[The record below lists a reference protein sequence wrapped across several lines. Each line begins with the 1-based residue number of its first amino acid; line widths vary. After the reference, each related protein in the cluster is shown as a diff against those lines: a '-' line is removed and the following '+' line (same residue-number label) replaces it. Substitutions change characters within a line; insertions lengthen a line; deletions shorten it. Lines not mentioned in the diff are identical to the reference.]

1 MHTLISQQQTV
12 YTNYLLNQYLY
23 NPAYAGVYQGTSFN
37 VGYRN
42 QWVGFDGAPVSFL
55 ANGYG
60 TFKKKPNMNVGAYVT
75 TEKIGLFQRTT
86 FGGTYTYHLKIN
98 KKADINF
105 GLGLGGIQHKV
116 RVYDANPYDKDDAAM
131 SSDVL
136 NGFAF
141 DASAGFY
148 FYTKNYFLG
157 FSSQQMPNSKILWT
171 NSIGRNTTH
180 YYLYTGYNIPVDKKK
195 EWIIQPSL
203 LLRTNAPTPHQ
214 LEGHVRGIF
223 KQIFWLGFSYRQ
235 LSSAGILAGCNINKQ
250 FVFSYDYD
258 FTLTALNHY
267 SSGSHE
273 IVLSY
278 FIPFKKK
285 KSKAE
290 MQSDADEQEL
300 NTIDNSLKT
309 NLRSKKQEEK
319 ENKTD
324 SGDGKTEMQPVE
336 ESPQQNEESNAPQQE
351 LNPSEVPPTE
361 PATEMPEEIKPEVQ
375 EVEAPKEETPQAPEQ
390 QVPEETSTS
399 EIKTE
404 SPEPVDTESETPVET
419 KQETD
424 PN

>member
-12 YTNYLLNQYLY
+12 YTNYLLNQFLY

-180 YYLYTGYNIPVDKKK
+180 YYLYTGYNIAVDKKK
-195 EWIIQPSL
+195 EWIVQPSL
-203 LLRTNAPTPHQ
+203 LLRTNAPTPYQ

-223 KQIFWLGFSYRQ
+223 KEIFWLGFSYRQ

-278 FIPFKKK
+278 LIPFKKK

-290 MQSDADEQEL
+290 IQSDADEQEL

-309 NLRSKKQEEK
+309 NLRSKKKEENNTEK
-319 ENKTD
+319 QPE
-324 SGDGKTEMQPVE
+324 DGEQKSESAEPV
-336 ESPQQNEESNAPQQE
+336 SPQEPINVPQNLNKETNTQQ
-351 LNPSEVPPTE
+351 N
-361 PATEMPEEIKPEVQ
+361 Q
-375 EVEAPKEETPQAPEQ
+375 ETPQ
-390 QVPEETSTS
+390 
-399 EIKTE
+399 
-404 SPEPVDTESETPVET
+404 ET
-419 KQETD
+419 KQETEPLNTGSPETESMNEGSNTSQPKSETIETD
-424 PN
+424 TPIIEQPKEGSSNETKKETEPN